1 MSVMFSALLMSVV
14 AVADEKPK
22 LVDRPVIIEMHKIAH
37 EKRNQ
42 CKKCKRLPLQL
53 DENCCKMAQDW
64 AEHLA
69 RTGKFHHGKNDQII
83 SRGYKDTKAAFGVW
97 MRSSGHRAW
106 LLTKKAKKCGWG
118 YAKSKAGT
126 PYWVG
131 VFR

>member
-1 MSVMFSALLMSVV
+1 MSVMLIALLMSVV

-22 LVDRPVIIEMHKIAH
+22 LVDRPVIIEMHEIAN

-42 CKKCKRLPLQL
+42 CKKCKRPPLQL

-69 RTGKFHHGKNDQII
+69 KTGKFYHGKNDQII
-83 SRGYKDTKAAFGVW
+83 SRGYKNTKSAFGGW

-106 LLTKKAKKCGWG
+106 LLTKKSKKCGWG
-118 YAKSKAGT
+118 YAKSKRGT
-126 PYWVG
+126 RYWVG